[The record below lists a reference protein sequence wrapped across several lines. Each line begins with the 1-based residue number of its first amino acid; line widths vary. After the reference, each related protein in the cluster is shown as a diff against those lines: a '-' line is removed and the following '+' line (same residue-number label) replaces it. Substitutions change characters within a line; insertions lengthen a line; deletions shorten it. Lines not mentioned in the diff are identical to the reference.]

1 MSRTTIRSLVT
12 SDGRRLRFRHW
23 PAASELRGL
32 IVGLHGIQSHSGW
45 YEGSSRQLADA
56 GFEVYFADRR
66 GSGLNGRQR
75 GHADHG
81 VRLLN
86 DVRQLVRLAHAEHTA
101 TRIPLALM
109 GISWGGKTATAFA
122 LQYPD
127 LVDQLLLLTPGLC
140 PLIGPTFW
148 QRTQLRFARRHD
160 IRHREV
166 EIPLRDP
173 ALFTDSLRWQEF
185 IADDPLALHHVTSGF
200 LNAGRDLDHRIATG
214 GPLTPPAFLA
224 LAGRDQIIDNSATRD
239 LVGRLSPPSLIVQ
252 EYESA
257 RHTLEFESNRR
268 AVVDDIIRF
277 LNWPGR
283 PGRPGGRWRE

>member
-1 MSRTTIRSLVT
+1 MSRTIIRSIVT

-23 PAASELRGL
+23 PAATDLRGVV
-32 IVGLHGIQSHSGW
+32 VGLHGIQSHSGW

-81 VRLLN
+81 RRLLN
-86 DVRQLVRLAHAEHTA
+86 DVRQLVRLAQAEHTDP
-101 TRIPLALM
+101 RIPLALM

-122 LQYPD
+122 LQHPD
-127 LVDQLLLLTPGLC
+127 LVDRLLLLTPGLC
-140 PLIGPTFW
+140 PRIGPTLW

-166 EIPLRDP
+166 AIPLRDP
-173 ALFTDSLRWQEF
+173 ALFTNTLRWQEF
-185 IADDPLALHHVTSGF
+185 IADDPLALHYVTSGF
-200 LNAGRDLDHRIATG
+200 LNAGRDLDHIIAQS
-214 GPLTPPAFLA
+214 GPLAPAVFMA
-224 LAGRDQIIDNSATRD
+224 LAGGDRIIDNAATRA
-239 LVGRLSPPSLIVQ
+239 LVGRLHAPCLIVQ

-257 RHTLEFESNRR
+257 CHTLEFESNRR
-268 AVVDDIIRF
+268 AIVDDMIRF
-277 LNWPGR
+277 LNWPGSV
-283 PGRPGGRWRE
+283 GGQ